1 MEFKLGQKYY
11 FFDNF
16 KGEIKTKSNV
26 VITFLSNELI
36 FNYEIFDEELVS
48 PYKEDN
54 EDLYNHDVVE
64 VFISLD
70 GRKEEYFEYELTP
83 FNLRFFGLIKNPTLD
98 KPYLTRI
105 TPEFESEVT
114 QFDGGYLAKII
125 IDLKE
130 KTSLEDVLLNCY
142 WVDYSNNE
150 CKFYSINPTLN
161 PSFHISSF
169 LSPIK

>member
-1 MEFKLGQKYY
+1 MQFTLGTKYY
-11 FFDNF
+11 FYDNF
-16 KGEIKTKSNV
+16 TGENKTKSNV
-26 VITFLSNELI
+26 IITLENNQLI
-36 FNYEIFDEELVS
+36 FNYEIFDDELVS
-48 PYKEDN
+48 PYNKDN

-64 VFISLD
+64 VFISFD
-70 GRKEEYFEYELTP
+70 GKKEKYYEYELTP
-83 FNLRFFGLIKNPTLD
+83 FNIRFFGLIKNPTLD

-105 TPEFESEVT
+105 TPEFKSEVNL
-114 QFDGGYLAKII
+114 FNGGYFAKIV